1 MMPAAMASAEN
12 VAAGAR
18 AVFFSI
24 AYPDPKDG
32 FTTRDAS
39 GVFDQLD
46 ALFHAARAVADPG
59 WLTKAAE
66 RMGETGGGPDHTV
79 EPPAPKPSQEPIVRR
94 IHMDWR
100 HIEVATELPWE
111 FIVGGGLVGLVTM
124 AKAVASEPPR
134 VQVAISQL
142 TAEQADWEARR
153 TDAERPVLDVLA
165 SYVLDRARVRPSY
178 TQIYLG
184 EEDEFEG
191 WTA

>member
-1 MMPAAMASAEN
+1 MIEAMSSAEN

-24 AYPDPKDG
+24 AYPDPQDG
-32 FTTRDAS
+32 FVADDAAS
-39 GVFDQLD
+39 VFAQLQG
-46 ALFHAARAVADPG
+46 LFHAARAIADPT
-59 WLTKAAE
+59 WLGTVAQN
-66 RMGETGGGPDHTV
+66 GDGPI
-79 EPPAPKPSQEPIVRR
+79 EPPEPKPAQEPLVRR

-124 AKAVASEPPR
+124 TSGVAGSPPTI
-134 VQVAISQL
+134 QVALSQL
-142 TAEQADWEARR
+142 AVEQADWAERR
-153 TDAERPVLDVLA
+153 TEEERAVIERVTKGVLERSRLRPA
-165 SYVLDRARVRPSY
+165 SAR
-178 TQIYLG
+178 IYLG